1 MQLFP
6 QIILSYFCLFW
17 FYQMMNLHLFF
28 FPWNTFPFQTIKDNW
43 SNEILKL
50 LKISWFSKK
59 TVVKFCPSFRLNVPP
74 SNDSLNEPFP
84 LLLLSS
90 QHEKFYEAM
99 GALELNMWTFKEK
112 AIFGEKNDNSGRYSI
127 IVRMYFK
134 FEVEVFCSLWCLC
147 SYVSVWVASIKFF
160 YEGGENVRW
169 QRIIRINEEHRGA
182 HS

>member
-59 TVVKFCPSFRLNVPP
+59 TVVRFCPSFRLNVPP

-134 FEVEVFCSLWCLC
+134 FEVEVFLQLMMLVFLCQCMGSIHKVFLW
-147 SYVSVWVASIKFF
+147 
-160 YEGGENVRW
+160 GGRKCKMAKNYQNQW
-169 QRIIRINEEHRGA
+169 GT
-182 HS
+182 